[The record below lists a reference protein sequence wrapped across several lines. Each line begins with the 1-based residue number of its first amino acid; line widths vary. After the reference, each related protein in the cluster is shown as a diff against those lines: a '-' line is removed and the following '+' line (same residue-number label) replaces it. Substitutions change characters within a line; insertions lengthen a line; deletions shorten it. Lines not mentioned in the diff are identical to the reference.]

1 MQTLELDLT
10 KRYTYAD
17 YLTWLDN
24 QRRELYNGFIKLM
37 SPAPRRMHQNIA
49 GNLYRPI
56 SNYLFRKNCKVYFSP
71 FDVRLP
77 IKNKQNDSEIYT
89 VVQPDLCI
97 ICNPEKLDDKGC
109 IGAPDMIIE
118 IISKSSAKNDAI
130 EKYKIYEEAGVLEYW
145 IVYPETGLVHV
156 FLLENGKFQ
165 LKKIYASDD
174 KIEVHIFKGE
184 LIIDLNEIFE
194 NQ

>member
-37 SPAPRRMHQNIA
+37 SPAPRKIHQ
-49 GNLYRPI
+49 RI
-56 SNYLFRKNCKVYFSP
+56 SSFLHIEIGYFLKKKKCQIYAAP

-77 IKNKQNDSEIYT
+77 QKSKSDKEIFT
-89 VVQPDLCI
+89 LVQPDLCI

-130 EKYKIYEEAGVLEYW
+130 EKYNIYEEAGVLEYW
-145 IVYPETGLVHV
+145 IVYPETELVHV

>member
-37 SPAPRRMHQNIA
+37 SPAPRRMHQSISVKLLRPFSNF
-49 GNLYRPI
+49 LYKKKCEI
-56 SNYLFRKNCKVYFSP
+56 YTAP

-97 ICNPEKLDDKGC
+97 ICTPEKLDDKGC

-145 IVYPETGLVHV
+145 IVYPETELVHV

>member
-1 MQTLELDLT
+1 MQTLQLDLN

-17 YLTWLDN
+17 YLTWFDD

-37 SPAPRRMHQNIA
+37 SPAPRRVHQSVS
-49 GNLYRPI
+49 GQLYRSL
-56 SNYLFRKNCKVYFSP
+56 SNFLENKTCEIYSAP

-77 IKNKQNDSEIYT
+77 KKSKDDKQIYT

-97 ICNPEKLDDKGC
+97 ICDPEKLDDKGC
-109 IGAPDMIIE
+109 LGSPDLIIE

-130 EKYKIYEEAGVLEYW
+130 EKFQIYQEAGVREYW
-145 IVYPETGLVHV
+145 IVYPEEELVHV
-156 FLLENGKFQ
+156 FLLENEKFF

-174 KIEVHIFKGE
+174 KIEVAIFNGE
-184 LIIDLNEIFE
+184 LTIDLTEIFE

>member
-10 KRYTYAD
+10 KRYSYAD
-17 YLTWLDN
+17 YLNWFDD
-24 QRRELYNGFIKLM
+24 QRRELYNGFIRLM
-37 SPAPRRMHQNIA
+37 SPAPRRIHQNIS
-49 GNLYRPI
+49 GELYFAI
-56 SNYLFRKNCKVYFSP
+56 KSFLRKKKCAIYIAP

-77 IKNKQNDSEIYT
+77 IKNNQSDKEIFT

-97 ICNPEKLDDKGC
+97 ICDPEKLDDKGC
-109 IGAPDMIIE
+109 IGAPDLIIE

-145 IVYPETGLVHV
+145 IVYPETQLVHV
-156 FLLENGKFQ
+156 FLLENQKFYLQ
-165 LKKIYASDD
+165 KIYASDD
-174 KIEVHIFKGE
+174 KIEVAIFKGE
-184 LIIDLNEIFE
+184 LIIDLNDIFE

>member
-10 KRYTYAD
+10 KRYSYAD
-17 YLTWLDN
+17 YLNWFDD
-24 QRRELYNGFIKLM
+24 QRRELYNGFIRLM
-37 SPAPRRMHQNIA
+37 SPAPRKIHQ
-49 GNLYRPI
+49 RI
-56 SNYLFRKNCKVYFSP
+56 SSFLHIEIGYFLKKKKCQIYHAP

-77 IKNKQNDSEIYT
+77 IKNRLSDKEIFT

-109 IGAPDMIIE
+109 VGAPDLIIE

-145 IVYPETGLVHV
+145 IVYPETQLVHV
-156 FLLENGKFQ
+156 FLLENQKFYLQ
-165 LKKIYASDD
+165 KIYASDD
-174 KIEVHIFKGE
+174 KIDVHIFKGE
-184 LIIDLNEIFE
+184 LIIDLTDVFE